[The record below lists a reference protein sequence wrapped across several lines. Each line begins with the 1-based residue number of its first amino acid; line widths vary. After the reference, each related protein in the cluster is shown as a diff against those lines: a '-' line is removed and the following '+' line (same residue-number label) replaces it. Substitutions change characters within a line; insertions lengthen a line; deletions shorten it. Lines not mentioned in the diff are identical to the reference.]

1 MTQPVSFNPARAV
14 GEKRIVAAPKSEAA
28 VTSPAPAAAQPNVP
42 LSKLTTLAQDL
53 VAEGPPYD
61 LARIAQVSQ
70 AIATG
75 DYQIDAAA
83 IADAMLRRMP
93 PAAQ

>member
-14 GEKRIVAAPKSEAA
+14 GERRIAVAPKSETA
-28 VTSPAPAAAQPNVP
+28 VASLPAQTAVPSMP
-42 LSKLTTLAQDL
+42 LSKLTSLAHDL
-53 VAEGPPYD
+53 AAEGPPYD

-70 AIATG
+70 AIASG
-75 DYQIDAAA
+75 DYRIEVAA

-93 PAAQ
+93 PADQ